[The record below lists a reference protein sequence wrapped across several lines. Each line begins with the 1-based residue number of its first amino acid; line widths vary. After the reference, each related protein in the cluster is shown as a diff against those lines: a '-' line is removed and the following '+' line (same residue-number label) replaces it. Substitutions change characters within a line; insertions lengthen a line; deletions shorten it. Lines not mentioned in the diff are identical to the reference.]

1 MFDAA
6 KTSPLEFSF
15 RPHVDVAGTIPD
27 PSEARVRAF
36 NLAVDK
42 LRREAADETTKLLA
56 EQDGDEQTQPD
67 DPGLAEKATAIA
79 ERLHEKELDLVAE
92 LCAGTPTRE
101 QIADLPHRVRVAFM
115 EWLGEELRNP
125 TTLPATRPPLTAV
138 R

>member
-6 KTSPLEFSF
+6 QTSPLEFTF

-36 NLAVDK
+36 NLAVDQ
-42 LRREAADETTKLLA
+42 LRREASEETDRLLKDHADDPDLA
-56 EQDGDEQTQPD
+56 EQAD
-67 DPGLAEKATAIA
+67 AIA

-101 QIADLPHRVRVAFM
+101 QIADLPHRVRTAFM

-125 TTLPATRPPLTAV
+125 TKLPATRPPLQAV

>member
-1 MFDAA
+1 
-6 KTSPLEFSF
+6 
-15 RPHVDVAGTIPD
+15 VDVAGTIPD

-36 NLAVDK
+36 NLAVDQ
-42 LRREAADETTKLLA
+42 LRREAADETDRLLKDHADDADLA
-56 EQDGDEQTQPD
+56 EQAD
-67 DPGLAEKATAIA
+67 AIA

-101 QIADLPHRVRVAFM
+101 QIADLPHRVRTGFM

-125 TTLPATRPPLTAV
+125 TKLPATRPPLAAV